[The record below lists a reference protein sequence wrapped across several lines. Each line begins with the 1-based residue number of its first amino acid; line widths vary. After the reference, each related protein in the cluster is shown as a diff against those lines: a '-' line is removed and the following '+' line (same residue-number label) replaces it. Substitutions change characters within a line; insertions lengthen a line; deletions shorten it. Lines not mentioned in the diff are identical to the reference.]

1 MHYLKIDVDYS
12 EEKTENLKNMG
23 GGPHSLEDKVNT
35 VVENL
40 LHPTLII
47 LNAHQ
52 KCAVGIFQICRP
64 VIFEGDTS
72 IE

>member
-47 LNAHQ
+47 LNAHH